1 MYYAF
6 YEYGFFSTI
15 LSTRNETFQSNPG
28 KGWQRMWEN
37 FSPWKRLLVFLC
49 VWAVIWVLI
58 WFIKQC
64 IYATCYLFWGKTKG
78 VGKKDKNEVT
88 GVSTIYQLNIN
99 QFLKQGVF
107 GIKSGLNY
115 VTFFTGQCSSNA
127 TTFQTFHIHFVQ
139 YDN

>member
-1 MYYAF
+1 M
-6 YEYGFFSTI
+6 
-15 LSTRNETFQSNPG
+15 
-28 KGWQRMWEN
+28 
-37 FSPWKRLLVFLC
+37 
-49 VWAVIWVLI
+49 
-58 WFIKQC
+58 
-64 IYATCYLFWGKTKG
+64 
-78 VGKKDKNEVT
+78 GKKDKNEVT